1 MFGGGDFRK
10 NVTRQSLRVKTS
22 VMMFTRPNIRVKLI
36 AGMIFVVL
44 LTGISSFMVGSTLIS
59 STVLKQ
65 AYEQVQ
71 RDLKTGQFVY
81 EERIRVIHLFTRHLA
96 GLNYLQ
102 VALMNNDRR
111 LIYNKLAEVRSE
123 LNLDILNI
131 TDARGRVIVRA
142 RDFSSWGD
150 SVIRDDY
157 VRYAINNRISCHGSD
172 VMERHLLLHEG
183 EDLADRAYVH
193 VKETPKARR
202 RKKMYEDRGLAIK
215 AAVPMIHNGRLIGV
229 VYGAKILNNN
239 YEFVDRIKNLVF
251 TDEKI
256 NGFDLGTA
264 TIFLDD
270 LRISTNVTRLDG
282 TRAVGTQISEEVYE
296 KVFVRENVWLDK
308 AFVVNNWYISAYQ
321 PLYDLNR
328 KVIGILYVGILEEK
342 YDRIFRKNNYYFLM
356 IIVVTLIIATALAA
370 YLVNTIIIP
379 IRRLVRASKNIAE
392 GEYTRKIRTTG
403 HDELGYLSSTFN
415 RMVDAI
421 VDRDRKLQEQT
432 EKKLVQSEKLAS
444 LGRLASGIAHEINNP
459 LTGILTYSSILLED
473 LKGSDF
479 EEDLLVIVRET
490 YRCRDIVKGILEFA
504 RETKLEKKM
513 VDINTIITNLMT
525 ILKKHVN
532 FHNIHFNLK
541 LGSDLPDIYLD
552 TIQIESVLNNLAVN
566 AADAMPD
573 GGKINITTCFDEKK
587 NKVVVV
593 FEDTGTGIPEDII
606 EKIFD
611 PFFSTKETG
620 KGTGLGLAVS
630 YGIIERHRG
639 TIEVRSRPGEG
650 TVFTIRF
657 PVKAED
663 TVNGDIV
670 ISTDEENSHE

>member
-1 MFGGGDFRK
+1 MIFR
-10 NVTRQSLRVKTS
+10 
-22 VMMFTRPNIRVKLI
+22 RPNIRVKLI
-36 AGMIFVVL
+36 ASMIFVVL
-44 LTGISSFMVGSTLIS
+44 LTGISSFMVGSTLIN

-81 EERIRVIHLFTRHLA
+81 DERIRMVHLFVRHLA
-96 GLNYLQ
+96 MLDYLQ
-102 VALMNNDRR
+102 VALMNNDRQ
-111 LIYNKLAEVRSE
+111 LIFNKLSEVRSE

-131 TDARGRVIVRA
+131 TNAKGRVIVRS

-172 VMERHLLLHEG
+172 IMERDLLLQEG
-183 EDLADRAYVH
+183 RDLADRAYVQ
-193 VKETPKARR
+193 VKKTPKARER
-202 RKKMYEDRGLAIK
+202 DKMYEDRGLAIK
-215 AAVPMIHNGRLIGV
+215 AAVPIIHNGKLIGV

-251 TDEKI
+251 TDEKV
-256 NGFDLGTA
+256 NGFDLGTT

-282 TRAVGTQISEEVYE
+282 TRAIGTQVSKDVYE
-296 KVFVRENVWLDK
+296 EVFVRENLWLDK
-308 AFVVNNWYISAYQ
+308 AFVVNNWYISAYK

-328 KVIGILYVGILEEK
+328 RVIGILYVGILEEK
-342 YDRIFRKNNYYFLM
+342 YDRVFRKNNYYFFM
-356 IIVVTLIIATALAA
+356 IIVVTLIIAAALAV
-370 YLVNTIIIP
+370 YLVNTIIVP
-379 IRRLVRASKNIAE
+379 IKRLVRASKNIAE
-392 GEYTRKIRTTG
+392 GDYTKKIRTAG
-403 HDELGYLSSTFN
+403 HDELGYLSTTFN

-421 VDRDRKLQEQT
+421 VEKDRKLQEQT

-473 LKGSDF
+473 LRGSDF

-504 RETKLEKKM
+504 RETKLEKQM
-513 VDINTIITNLMT
+513 ANINTIITNLMT

-573 GGKINITTCFDEKK
+573 GGDINITTSFDEK
-587 NKVVVV
+587 NRKVVVV
-593 FEDTGTGIPEDII
+593 FEDTGTGIPEDVI

-630 YGIIERHRG
+630 YSIIEQHRG
-639 TIEVRSRPGEG
+639 TIEVRSAPGKG

-657 PVKAED
+657 PVKADEAGQE
-663 TVNGDIV
+663 NKR
-670 ISTDEENSHE
+670 ISTEGDTSHE